1 MAKSLRKRQ
10 AKLNARRNDHAATL
24 KSVKD
29 PAAYKQPG
37 SMKKGKLMIDNT
49 ELEKLRFE
57 NRAMRKAFEAIISLA
72 DLMARGQCLQPR
84 ETGRWLKIIARVG
97 MAGRELER

>member
-10 AKLNARRNDHAATL
+10 AKLNARRNAHAATL

-37 SMKKGKLMIDNT
+37 SMK
-49 ELEKLRFE
+49 
-57 NRAMRKAFEAIISLA
+57 RAS
-72 DLMARGQCLQPR
+72 
-84 ETGRWLKIIARVG
+84 
-97 MAGRELER
+97 